1 VIRVLLPSPTEA
13 EDGLQD
19 RFGRLDRRVVED
31 VDWPAFRSVTAEGL
45 PISSESLRGRIWIA
59 DFLAL
64 ECSSCPGTTLRIAD
78 LQERTAAS
86 NVLFVSFAMEAGAEP
101 AALQRYQR
109 KFRRSD
115 PRSWSI
121 VVADDVYLPRMLVA
135 CGLARTEE
143 HARLG
148 ACSMRPRLYLVDRRG
163 RLRGTY
169 DSTNPTQVE
178 WLAIDADAIA
188 KEGTDPDGPAMHSQG
203 PPR

>member
-1 VIRVLLPSPTEA
+1 MSPRDRLVSGTFVIVITIAAVVVIRVLLPSPTEA

-86 NVLFVSFAMEAGAEP
+86 NVLFVSRFTRKLKP
-101 AALQRYQR
+101 AITKLHYSPDSAAFPQRC
-109 KFRRSD
+109 
-115 PRSWSI
+115 P
-121 VVADDVYLPRMLVA
+121 
-135 CGLARTEE
+135 
-143 HARLG
+143 
-148 ACSMRPRLYLVDRRG
+148 
-163 RLRGTY
+163 
-169 DSTNPTQVE
+169 
-178 WLAIDADAIA
+178 
-188 KEGTDPDGPAMHSQG
+188 
-203 PPR
+203 